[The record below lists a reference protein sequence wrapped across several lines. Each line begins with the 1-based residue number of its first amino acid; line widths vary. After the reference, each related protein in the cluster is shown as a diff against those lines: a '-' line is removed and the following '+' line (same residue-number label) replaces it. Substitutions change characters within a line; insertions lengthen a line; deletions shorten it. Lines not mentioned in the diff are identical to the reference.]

1 VVSGAGWSDWRTVAR
16 VGWFDAHAAAS
27 APPATPVAAAKNA
40 RRDNPDTSLSV
51 S

>member
-1 VVSGAGWSDWRTVAR
+1 VAG
-16 VGWFDAHAAAS
+16 VGWFGAHATAS
-27 APPATPVAAAKNA
+27 APPAKPVAAAKNA